1 MIKYNFK
8 VEVPFLD
15 KTNKLAEVKKETVLV
30 VTEERLKQ
38 LNDAKVGRV
47 ISAEYVEDK
56 TPTKSTKGKNKKEE
70 VVETEGEP
78 TETKVEETTK
88 MIDLEEFR
96 KRVGLSNSS
105 FDEELKEVELA
116 AIEDLKMSGIHE
128 SNIVA
133 SNTVVCQA
141 ITAYVRA
148 NFRNNKQS
156 DKYQKSYERLRYK
169 MSVSSKYKNPPK
181 EV

>member
-1 MIKYNFK
+1 MIN
-8 VEVPFLD
+8 
-15 KTNKLAEVKKETVLV
+15 
-30 VTEERLKQ
+30 
-38 LNDAKVGRV
+38 
-47 ISAEYVEDK
+47 
-56 TPTKSTKGKNKKEE
+56 
-70 VVETEGEP
+70 
-78 TETKVEETTK
+78 VEE
-88 MIDLEEFR
+88 LR
-96 KRVGLSNSS
+96 KRVGLSNAS

-128 SNIVA
+128 GNIVA
-133 SNTVVCQA
+133 SNPVVCQA

>member
-1 MIKYNFK
+1 MI
-8 VEVPFLD
+8 D
-15 KTNKLAEVKKETVLV
+15 
-30 VTEERLKQ
+30 
-38 LNDAKVGRV
+38 
-47 ISAEYVEDK
+47 
-56 TPTKSTKGKNKKEE
+56 
-70 VVETEGEP
+70 
-78 TETKVEETTK
+78 VEE
-88 MIDLEEFR
+88 LR

-105 FDEELKEVELA
+105 FDEELKEVDLA

>member
-1 MIKYNFK
+1 MI
-8 VEVPFLD
+8 D
-15 KTNKLAEVKKETVLV
+15 
-30 VTEERLKQ
+30 
-38 LNDAKVGRV
+38 
-47 ISAEYVEDK
+47 
-56 TPTKSTKGKNKKEE
+56 
-70 VVETEGEP
+70 
-78 TETKVEETTK
+78 VEE
-88 MIDLEEFR
+88 LR

-169 MSVSSKYKNPPK
+169 MSVSSKYK
-181 EV
+181 

>member
-1 MIKYNFK
+1 MI
-8 VEVPFLD
+8 D
-15 KTNKLAEVKKETVLV
+15 
-30 VTEERLKQ
+30 
-38 LNDAKVGRV
+38 
-47 ISAEYVEDK
+47 
-56 TPTKSTKGKNKKEE
+56 
-70 VVETEGEP
+70 
-78 TETKVEETTK
+78 VEE
-88 MIDLEEFR
+88 LR
-96 KRVGLSNSS
+96 KRVGLSNPN

-133 SNTVVCQA
+133 SNPVVCQA

-156 DKYQKSYERLRYK
+156 DKYQKSYERLRHK

>member
-1 MIKYNFK
+1 MI
-8 VEVPFLD
+8 D
-15 KTNKLAEVKKETVLV
+15 
-30 VTEERLKQ
+30 
-38 LNDAKVGRV
+38 
-47 ISAEYVEDK
+47 
-56 TPTKSTKGKNKKEE
+56 
-70 VVETEGEP
+70 
-78 TETKVEETTK
+78 VEE
-88 MIDLEEFR
+88 LR

-133 SNTVVCQA
+133 SNTVACQA

>member
-1 MIKYNFK
+1 MI
-8 VEVPFLD
+8 D
-15 KTNKLAEVKKETVLV
+15 
-30 VTEERLKQ
+30 
-38 LNDAKVGRV
+38 
-47 ISAEYVEDK
+47 
-56 TPTKSTKGKNKKEE
+56 
-70 VVETEGEP
+70 
-78 TETKVEETTK
+78 VEE
-88 MIDLEEFR
+88 LR

-133 SNTVVCQA
+133 SNTLVCQA

>member
-1 MIKYNFK
+1 MI
-8 VEVPFLD
+8 D
-15 KTNKLAEVKKETVLV
+15 
-30 VTEERLKQ
+30 
-38 LNDAKVGRV
+38 
-47 ISAEYVEDK
+47 
-56 TPTKSTKGKNKKEE
+56 
-70 VVETEGEP
+70 
-78 TETKVEETTK
+78 VEE
-88 MIDLEEFR
+88 LR

-169 MSVSSKYKNPPK
+169 MSVSSKYKTPPK